1 MTTITVSA
9 SDTAQAMDKI
19 IERLGD
25 DAMILET
32 IKRDGRIEMI
42 ATDDTA
48 PAPLPSPRGDIPDEA
63 ELAFANRP
71 ANGRSADGLSANG
84 LSAVEGGLTGIP
96 QSKPV
101 NGLDVNIG
109 ASTAFTDL
117 LDQQMVET
125 IKARSTADHL
135 TDRTASTSSQMDIL
149 DELRDLRSMLN
160 GMMLTRPEGLD
171 VTLGHAAPVRLQQAG
186 FSPQVIH
193 ALHHHMTGLDH
204 DDAVDAFMNALA
216 DRVIHNHAESVFDA
230 KLVCVV
236 GSSGSGK
243 TTLATK
249 IAAYFK
255 ENGISE
261 RITLASATGQGIGQN
276 EDIKSYARLLNMR
289 STDFGIGELATAI
302 QETSN
307 RMIVDVDA
315 GSSDALEAILAARQH
330 LGRGRVSVVQAV
342 PGGSSA
348 TMITHQCRLFQ
359 KLKPLIA
366 LTKLDECETRPA
378 ELSALALEGSGVGLL
393 TGTTAIVGGIA
404 IATTPI
410 LAQYLKANADQ

>member
-1 MTTITVSA
+1 MAESVFHPLGEFNLA
-9 SDTAQAMDKI
+9 EMRCPKRRAFEHFFVDG
-19 IERLGD
+19 GD
-25 DAMILET
+25 DFGMGMT
-32 IKRDGRIEMI
+32 VNQR
-42 ATDDTA
+42 
-48 PAPLPSPRGDIPDEA
+48 SPRLHKINEDVPVDIGHVCTRRFLEV
-63 ELAFANRP
+63 NRV
-71 ANGRSADGLSANG
+71 A
-84 LSAVEGGLTGIP
+84 
-96 QSKPV
+96 V
-101 NGLDVNIG
+101 NGLEGPHGGVYAADQMRQRLVVELVGFGSVHANTSCHPLLPCRLSGVVGDDDAG
-109 ASTAFTDL
+109 AGSFERC
-117 LDQQMVET
+117 Q
-125 IKARSTADHL
+125 HL
-135 TDRTASTSSQMDIL
+135 YHHITMAI
-149 DELRDLRSMLN
+149 
-160 GMMLTRPEGLD
+160 
-171 VTLGHAAPVRLQQAG
+171 VVRLGA
-186 FSPQVIH
+186 
-193 ALHHHMTGLDH
+193 HHHRILPADVVNGHGSNDGVGNLSHHVEIGQTGLDH

-230 KLVCVV
+230 KLVCVI

-255 ENGISE
+255 ENSISE

-366 LTKLDECETRPA
+366 LTKLDECESRPA